1 MRNIVAKVNLA
12 QINWKPN
19 KQSVIPMHKQIYD
32 FIKNK
37 IASGDW
43 SIGNRLPTQIEMANA
58 FEVNRSTVLEAY
70 DELKA
75 EGLIES
81 RKSSG
86 TIIVNN
92 TWSILASKTPP
103 NWEKYIKDGYQKPNL
118 NVIKIIN
125 ELNLDSKMIRLGAG
139 ELSPEMYPAPYMKS
153 IYDHLLIDVNY
164 MGYEEEKGIL
174 QLRLE
179 VCKYLKPMGI
189 DVNPNKVL
197 IVSGVLQ
204 ALHLIS
210 MGILRRGSTIL
221 TEQATY
227 IQSLTLFESHGINL
241 TGVAMDG
248 EGLILED
255 LLRKSSVKKPEL
267 LYTIPSFQN
276 PTGVLMSDK
285 RRKAI
290 LTLCEKERLPIIEDD
305 TYRELWLEEEPAPP
319 IKAGDKDETVLYMG
333 SISKSLSA
341 GMRVGWIV
349 GSERVINRLADIKM
363 QTDYGSSSISQWM
376 CYEFLAKGYY
386 QSFIQ
391 SLRHE
396 LKIKRDF
403 TLKILEQYFSDIA
416 TWQKPAGGFYIWLT
430 LNKGIQMYRL
440 FESCYRQG
448 VVINPGNIYDVSSNK
463 NIRISFSY
471 ASLQDLEQGLMIL
484 ARMIKLNLSN
494 R

>member
-1 MRNIVAKVNLA
+1 MA
-12 QINWKPN
+12 QIHWKPD
-19 KQSVIPMHKQIYD
+19 KQSLVPMHKQIFD
-32 FIKNK
+32 FIKDK
-37 IASGDW
+37 IALGDW
-43 SIGNRLPTQIEMANA
+43 SIGNRLPTQMEMANA
-58 FEVNRSTVLEAY
+58 FDVNRSTVLEAY
-70 DELKA
+70 EALKA

-81 RKSSG
+81 KKSAG

-92 TWSILASKTPP
+92 TWSVLASKAPP
-103 NWEKYIKDGYQKPNL
+103 NWEKYIESGYQKPNL

-139 ELSPEMYPAPYMKS
+139 ELAPEMSPVQYMKS
-153 IYDHLLIDVNY
+153 IYDHLLMDVNY
-164 MGYEEEKGIL
+164 MGYEEEKGLL
-174 QLRLE
+174 QLRVE

-210 MGILRRGSTIL
+210 MGILRRGATLL

-227 IQSLTLFESHGINL
+227 IQSLTLFESHGINF

-248 EGLILED
+248 EGLIVAD
-255 LLRKSSVKKPEL
+255 LLRKASVKKPEL

-276 PTGVLMSDK
+276 PTGVLMSVK

-290 LTLCEKERLPIIEDD
+290 LSLCEKERLPIIEDD
-305 TYRELWLEEEPAPP
+305 TYRELWLDEEPPAP
-319 IKAGDKDETVLYMG
+319 IKAGDKNETVLYMG

-386 QSFIQ
+386 QSFIK

-403 TLKILEQYFSDIA
+403 TLKILDQYFSDIA

-430 LNKGIQMYRL
+430 LNKNIQMYRL

>member
-1 MRNIVAKVNLA
+1 MRNIAAKVNIA
-12 QINWKPN
+12 QINWKPD
-19 KQSVIPMHKQIYD
+19 KQSIVPMHKQIYD
-32 FIKNK
+32 FIKSK

-43 SIGNRLPTQIEMANA
+43 SIGNRLPTQVEMANA
-58 FEVNRSTVLEAY
+58 FKVNRSTVLEAY
-70 DELKA
+70 DELKT

-81 RKSSG
+81 KKSSG

-92 TWSILASKTPP
+92 TWSVLASKTPP
-103 NWEKYIKDGYQKPNL
+103 NWDKYIESGYQKPNL

-125 ELNLDSKMIRLGAG
+125 ELNMDSKMIRLGAG
-139 ELSPEMYPAPYMKS
+139 ELSPEMYPVQYMKS
-153 IYDHLLIDVNY
+153 IYDHMLTDVHY
-164 MGYEEEKGIL
+164 MGYEEAKGL
-174 QLRLE
+174 LPLREE

-227 IQSLTLFESHGINL
+227 IQSLTLFESHGIHL

-248 EGLILED
+248 EGLVVDD
-255 LLRKSSVKKPEL
+255 LLRKVSMKKPEL

-276 PTGVLMSDK
+276 PTGILMSDK
-285 RRKAI
+285 RRSAI
-290 LTLCEKERLPIIEDD
+290 LKLCEKERLPILEDD
-305 TYRELWLEEEPAPP
+305 TYRELWLDEAPAAP
-319 IKAGDKDETVLYMG
+319 IKAGDQDETVLYMG

-349 GSERVINRLADIKM
+349 GAERVIDRLADIKM

-391 SLRHE
+391 SLRGE

-403 TLKILEQYFSDIA
+403 TLKILEHYFSDIA

-430 LNKGIQMYRL
+430 LNKEFQMYRL

-448 VVINPGNIYDVSSNK
+448 VVINPGNIYDITSNK

-471 ASLQDLEQGLMIL
+471 ASLEDIEQGLIIL
-484 ARMIKLNLSN
+484 ARMIKLNLN
-494 R
+494 KH